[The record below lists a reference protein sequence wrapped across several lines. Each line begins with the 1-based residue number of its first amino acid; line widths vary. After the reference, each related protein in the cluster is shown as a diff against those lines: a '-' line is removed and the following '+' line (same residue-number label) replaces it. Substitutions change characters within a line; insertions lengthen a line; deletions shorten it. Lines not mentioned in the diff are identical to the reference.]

1 MHLTVVTNNAAT
13 EIDFTA
19 DATQFEYGQSVKLTV
34 KATEPRFIGA
44 MFAIQVD
51 SAGPSGEALG
61 KFHNFSGDLAATDF
75 CSTSVHTAATWKGE
89 STVYWTP
96 HNDGYVKTTGNTTFK
111 LIWGNGPGN
120 AGYMMIP
127 NPFLYMKTV
136 TIWDPNKWNPSDPS
150 PPPPPPAPEGG
161 CIDTS
166 LGGSYKQS
174 PVFIQGVGD
183 RNQTFPAGQCIPCRF
198 DQDCK
203 SARVNCP
210 DTVGA
215 PIIEEVWATSDH
227 CRGKPDRTK
236 AAQPHFATCPGPT
249 HYSPEYLDLARFV
262 PKLLR
267 DQSPYFKD
275 EATAKRAIEEYRRM
289 LGLIQKYPRLPAVP
303 SKLVDLVWHEHVLDT
318 QRYQR
323 DCLKMF
329 GKYMHHLPS
338 FGGEEEK
345 AELVEAQEEMLKK
358 YEVEYGE
365 KPTKGM
371 WPTAT
376 PNPGGGEKMPDCCSF
391 MCVKPSCAGCVGCNA
406 VYCGFDGEQDLPTE
420 VAANRLYLA
429 PAQFG
434 GYVMTTRRMQLDSI
448 PPPPTKFG
456 EGFKCMLQATP
467 EMSLAWTVKDEYIYF
482 QQQLLGPGGW
492 YGIGLNDAPSMGMA
506 DYMVTMSKPSNFT
519 GVKDMYIWNQQA
531 GYPCW
536 DVLHECSVGNLTKGT
551 KDVEDDAVTRTT
563 GVTTSTWNRKL
574 VTGDMKDFN
583 ITRSTANV
591 TVALFAWG
599 EEDYFYY
606 HKDNYISCN
615 VDFFTGVYKCGVSA

>member
-1 MHLTVVTNNAAT
+1 MLTLKAVVAVCTVVGLALGNPSDLSCEDPRLSDGEKIMHLTVVTNNAAT

-75 CSTSVHTAATWKGE
+75 CSTSVQCRLHDDSE
-89 STVYWTP
+89 P
-96 HNDGYVKTTGNTTFK
+96 
-111 LIWGNGPGN
+111 
-120 AGYMMIP
+120 
-127 NPFLYMKTV
+127 
-136 TIWDPNKWNPSDPS
+136 WNPSDPS

-210 DTVGA
+210 DT
-215 PIIEEVWATSDH
+215 
-227 CRGKPDRTK
+227 
-236 AAQPHFATCPGPT
+236 PHFATCPGPT

-329 GKYMHHLPS
+329 GKY
-338 FGGEEEK
+338 
-345 AELVEAQEEMLKK
+345 
-358 YEVEYGE
+358 
-365 KPTKGM
+365 
-371 WPTAT
+371 
-376 PNPGGGEKMPDCCSF
+376 
-391 MCVKPSCAGCVGCNA
+391 
-406 VYCGFDGEQDLPTE
+406 
-420 VAANRLYLA
+420 
-429 PAQFG
+429 
-434 GYVMTTRRMQLDSI
+434 
-448 PPPPTKFG
+448 
-456 EGFKCMLQATP
+456 
-467 EMSLAWTVKDEYIYF
+467 
-482 QQQLLGPGGW
+482 
-492 YGIGLNDAPSMGMA
+492 
-506 DYMVTMSKPSNFT
+506 VT
-519 GVKDMYIWNQQA
+519 
-531 GYPCW
+531 
-536 DVLHECSVGNLTKGT
+536 
-551 KDVEDDAVTRTT
+551 
-563 GVTTSTWNRKL
+563 
-574 VTGDMKDFN
+574 
-583 ITRSTANV
+583 
-591 TVALFAWG
+591 
-599 EEDYFYY
+599 
-606 HKDNYISCN
+606 
-615 VDFFTGVYKCGVSA
+615 